1 MRVPSPLPVLRA
13 VNQLSLLFEAMLQ
26 RSLYSQNYVVIFSF
40 SVHFS
45 EAESIPRAQWEE
57 SNTCCDSLS
66 ILVQIACLRDF
77 KITPAVPAKKKESVF
92 SFSWCWK
99 RCFVKPLHP
108 FAPCGTAGLS
118 KQELC
123 PFVNIQAMRGKR
135 GYFVLWFTYWAVL
148 GQYMFSKLLRLPFS
162 SHCFLYD
169 GMAIISWGWNCGFII
184 CSMGHLFLKSLGN
197 RWVHGLFL

>member
-45 EAESIPRAQWEE
+45 EAESIPQAQWEE

-77 KITPAVPAKKKESVF
+77 KITSAVPAKKKKSLFFHFPDAGNGVLLSHSTLLPHVGQQGCLSRSCAPLWTYKQWEGKGDILCCDSPIGQ
-92 SFSWCWK
+92 CWD
-99 RCFVKPLHP
+99 
-108 FAPCGTAGLS
+108 
-118 KQELC
+118 
-123 PFVNIQAMRGKR
+123 N
-135 GYFVLWFTYWAVL
+135 
-148 GQYMFSKLLRLPFS
+148 
-162 SHCFLYD
+162 
-169 GMAIISWGWNCGFII
+169 I
-184 CSMGHLFLKSLGN
+184 CSLSYCDCPSPVTAFCMMG
-197 RWVHGLFL
+197 WQ